1 MKFRWR
7 RFLIA
12 LAAVLIGNA
21 IYWFLMPYLPQKGRH
36 VPDRLDWGLLVDFW
50 ICVMVYNLLLLFIRR
65 DRKKLS

>member
-1 MKFRWR
+1 MKFSWR

-36 VPDRLDWGLLVDFW
+36 VPDQLDWGLLVDFW
-50 ICVMVYNLLLLFIRR
+50 ICVLVYNLLLLFM
-65 DRKKLS
+65 RKGKKTAP